1 MASLKKIFN
10 YYNQVAGKIF
20 SDVNF
25 DFYRPDYTSPTQAAT
40 LIASNKSVRF
50 DTRAA
55 QWAEPFLSE
64 GMYYDLFLN
73 RKIVQPGDILVPVPL
88 TYTASSWF
96 QHPIITVESIS
107 AVKPCVGLLTD
118 HIGEIRDGPK
128 QSRTLYTNVRWQWAA
143 IGQPKRGA
151 LNKNPIEDLFP
162 FDRRKAIMFRRQG
175 IGLPTPLKIDM
186 QLVEKIDGIEV
197 RWRIID
203 IMSTGSFTI
212 LQVEVDSR

>member
-1 MASLKKIFN
+1 MANLKKIFN
-10 YYNQVAGKIF
+10 YYNQIAGKIF

-40 LIASNKSVRF
+40 LIAASKSVRF

-55 QWAEPFLSE
+55 QWAEPALSE

-73 RKIVQPGDILVPVPL
+73 RKVVQPGDILIPNPL

-96 QHPIITVESIS
+96 QHPVITIESIS

-118 HIGEIRDGPK
+118 HIGEIHDGED
-128 QSRTLYTNVRWQWAA
+128 TLYSNVRWQWAA
-143 IGQPKRGA
+143 IGQPKRGI

-175 IGLPTPLKIDM
+175 IGLPTPIKVDM
-186 QLVEKIDGIEV
+186 FLAEYIDGELI
-197 RWRIID
+197 RWRILD

-212 LQVEVDSR
+212 LQVEVESR